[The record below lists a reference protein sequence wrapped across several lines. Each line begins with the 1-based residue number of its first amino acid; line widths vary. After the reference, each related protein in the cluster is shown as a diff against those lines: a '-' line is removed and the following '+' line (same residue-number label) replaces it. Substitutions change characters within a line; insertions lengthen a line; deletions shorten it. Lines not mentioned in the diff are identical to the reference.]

1 MKRSKFWK
9 VEVLKLTSVRVN
21 VLKSVFCRQ
30 MSKAVGSSLLLQ
42 AGFSESLIRNERE
55 KRVRKDFFFFFYIV
69 SLCCS

>member
-1 MKRSKFWK
+1 MKQSKFWK

-42 AGFSESLIRNERE
+42 SGFSESLIRNERE
-55 KRVRKDFFFFFYIV
+55 KRVRKDFFLYIFFLY
-69 SLCCS
+69 S